1 MIESLSCV
9 SSHKIEIWQ
18 IFGVGRNYSVLI
30 LVMFLCMLR
39 VMFELCRTA
48 RLAYIAQIN
57 TLLNGLIIAQQQK
70 TVLIHFRTQNYARIY
85 DFKKQVIIFL
95 ESWFLYRRLASWI
108 LGRHA
113 KLYHCL
119 STRPLML
126 SDFLQ
131 PCVLIQLE
139 FWRFSVRLKFTY
151 FTW

>member
-70 TVLIHFRTQNYARIY
+70 TVLIHFRTQNYVRIY
-85 DFKKQVIIFL
+85 DFKKEVIIFL
-95 ESWFLYRRLASWI
+95 ESWFLYHRLASWI
-108 LGRHA
+108 LANA
-113 KLYHCL
+113 KLYHFL
-119 STRPLML
+119 STRPLRL
-126 SDFLQ
+126 SDFLA
-131 PCVLIQLE
+131 PCVLIQLGV
-139 FWRFSVRLKFTY
+139 WRFSVRLKFTY